1 MSTAGRLA
9 SFPNQ
14 IHRGVKRETRDRG
27 REASRGAGARNRHVL
42 LRPKAISLRKLL
54 SKLTQSREREREAWV
69 GARGREGAGAGGG
82 RERGR
87 GREGQAREERGEYG
101 LKTKR
106 REKDSQKTKGGEERR
121 KG

>member
-1 MSTAGRLA
+1 MA

-54 SKLTQSREREREAWV
+54 SKLTQSREREREAW
-69 GARGREGAGAGGG
+69 GLGPGGG
-82 RERGR
+82 KERGR
-87 GREGQAREERGEYG
+87 GREGAGQGKGGTGEGGERGVR
-101 LKTKR
+101 TKDE
-106 REKDSQKTKGGEERR
+106 EKGE
-121 KG
+121 G